1 MLFCLIGV
9 QFIRPEQNNKSNPS
23 AIAITKMITVP
34 ANVQIILKKACYDCH
49 SNHTDY
55 PWYSNIQPIAW
66 VLNNHIKEGKS
77 NINFSEFGSY
87 SARRQK
93 SKLSAVADA
102 IKDKT
107 MPLASYTFIHR
118 EARLSE
124 KQKKL
129 VTNWVASVLVSY

>member
-9 QFIRPEQNNKSNPS
+9 QFIRPEQTNKSNPS

-129 VTNWVASVLVSY
+129 VTNWVASVLASY